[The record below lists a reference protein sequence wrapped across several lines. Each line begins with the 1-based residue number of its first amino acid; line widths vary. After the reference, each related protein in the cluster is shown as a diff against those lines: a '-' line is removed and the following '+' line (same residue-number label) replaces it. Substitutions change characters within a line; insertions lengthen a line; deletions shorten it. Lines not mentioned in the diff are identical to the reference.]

1 MRVFIEIT
9 LSDLY
14 TTHCTTLTSTLF
26 VQTDVYKFKCYVF
39 YLKTMM
45 LQIL

>member
-1 MRVFIEIT
+1 MRVFIEIAF
-9 LSDLY
+9 SDFDLI
-14 TTHCTTLTSTLF
+14 LILF
-26 VQTDVYKFKCYVF
+26 VQADVYKFKCYVF

>member
-1 MRVFIEIT
+1 MRVFIEIV
-9 LSDLY
+9 LSYLFN
-14 TTHCTTLTSTLF
+14 TTLTSTLF
-26 VQTDVYKFKCYVF
+26 VQTDVYEFKCCVF